1 MGRDGRDAERTGTS
15 RSSAVVVT
23 ARWRALSL
31 NQRTPIRPPPTL
43 PTRNEPIAV
52 SDAQT
57 EIPPAPAIPNPRKT
71 TLPVM
76 FATKTWPSF
85 K

>member
-1 MGRDGRDAERTGTS
+1 MLVAAVRCRA
-15 RSSAVVVT
+15 RSLDQ
-23 ARWRALSL
+23 RA
-31 NQRTPIRPPPTL
+31 PIRPPLTP

-57 EIPPAPAIPNPRKT
+57 EMPPAPAMPKPRKT

>member
-1 MGRDGRDAERTGTS
+1 VVVEKAATTSAAATS
-15 RSSAVVVT
+15 RSSVLVAAVRCR
-23 ARWRALSL
+23 ARSLDQRA
-31 NQRTPIRPPPTL
+31 PIRPPLMP
-43 PTRNEPIAV
+43 PTRNEPSAV

-57 EIPPAPAIPNPRKT
+57 EMPPAPAMPRKT